1 MASSTGA
8 RTVSSRGAC
17 ADCLCL
23 CLLLLLKWL
32 TTLRASVRRHA
43 YSLIRV
49 AEVPLGDGE
58 SVRLLELR
66 NPFGN
71 QLEWT
76 GAWGD
81 TSELWKT
88 HPGVGKAVGFSP
100 RADGLFWMAWADFSA
115 SFNQVEV
122 CLKEMPS
129 KRAQF
134 GEQTETGHK
143 GVAGQASGAEATAP
157 AKRKQTAQRPLLP
170 RAGTRLLH
178 PTITIDPVPA
188 QPDAP
193 FAQYLAS
200 CMSYRE
206 ACEKA
211 EREQDTKSVG

>member
-71 QLEWT
+71 QLELSLANRRRQAT
-76 GAWGD
+76 RALQD
-81 TSELWKT
+81 RL
-88 HPGVGKAVGFSP
+88 AAP
-100 RADGLFWMAWADFSA
+100 RPPHQRRGSRRRKDLCSRVQALA
-115 SFNQVEV
+115 SYILRSQST
-122 CLKEMPS
+122 PS
-129 KRAQF
+129 LRNPTRPLPNIWHRACR
-134 GEQTETGHK
+134 T
-143 GVAGQASGAEATAP
+143 
-157 AKRKQTAQRPLLP
+157 AKRVRRLSGS
-170 RAGTRLLH
+170 RTRSR
-178 PTITIDPVPA
+178 
-188 QPDAP
+188 
-193 FAQYLAS
+193 LAEPG
-200 CMSYRE
+200 RL
-206 ACEKA
+206 
-211 EREQDTKSVG
+211 R